1 MFIHPNHDTDIKP
14 LGKLQLQ
21 NNSNRGHYC
30 ATQETEVKAVKTAK
44 DHINKRFVE
53 TYLN

>member
-14 LGKLQLQ
+14 LGKLQI
-21 NNSNRGHYC
+21 NNSNMMHYC
-30 ATQETEVKAVKTAK
+30 PGQETEAEVKTAK